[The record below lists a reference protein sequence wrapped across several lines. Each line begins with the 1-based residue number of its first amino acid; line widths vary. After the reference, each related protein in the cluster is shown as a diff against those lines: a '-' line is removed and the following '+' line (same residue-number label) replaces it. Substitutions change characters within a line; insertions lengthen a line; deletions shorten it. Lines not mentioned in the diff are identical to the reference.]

1 MDVRDYDSSVNF
13 VSSIIMSLNS
23 LDSKISPHSLHS
35 TYSESS
41 SRDTICTRGCLHGG
55 LGTFAEADGG
65 GIGVINPVYERP
77 AREGRAKL
85 RKLAVFLALARP
97 LSSLFRTGLPPVQ
110 YPYLS
115 LEPPDG
121 AFPCNGL
128 RF

>member
-1 MDVRDYDSSVNF
+1 MKMGVASAVYDSSLNF

-55 LGTFAEADGG
+55 LGSFAGADGG
-65 GIGVINPVYERP
+65 EMGVINPVYERP

-85 RKLAVFLALARP
+85 RKLAVFLALARQ
-97 LSSLFRTGLPPVQ
+97 LSSLFRTR
-110 YPYLS
+110 LS
-115 LEPPDG
+115 SIQ
-121 AFPCNGL
+121 
-128 RF
+128 